1 MELFIQI
8 RDGLPFGH
16 PIYGDNF
23 RQAFPDVDLEN
34 LPPEFARFE
43 RIEAPTLT
51 PYEVYEGVTYELDNG
66 VYKDMHHTRPMTD
79 AEMSAKI
86 DEAKARRHP
95 DDWVFNEAVCAWQP
109 PQE

>member
-43 RIEAPTLT
+43 RIVASSG
-51 PYEVYEGVTYELDNG
+51 EGRAG
-66 VYKDMHHTRPMTD
+66 RRPVG
-79 AEMSAKI
+79 ECH
-86 DEAKARRHP
+86 RR
-95 DDWVFNEAVCAWQP
+95 P
-109 PQE
+109 PRRR